1 MTRCFRFLMGSLFAV
16 LASTGVAY
24 AQEEGAEE
32 AAVEGGEVAAEGG
45 EAAAVEEAVEAEP
58 EAGGGGAYPT
68 DVSQRPLVLPKGMTQ
83 ANLIIGHLRLKVLDT
98 TATATFLNLGATYG
112 VADKI
117 EAGISLG
124 MGLDPEVSFTKALG
138 LHAGYLVK
146 DTAKLDVAAQLTT
159 GLSFEEGADVFS
171 GFKLGGYT
179 RYSLNEKMYVT
190 GGNDLLAIT
199 TAPGMA
205 GNLHINA
212 GFGYQASPKLNIELG
227 TNLLNLGLFGDTKA
241 PTTSIRDALA
251 VNLRAL
257 FVVSDKIDAG
267 LWLSVPDVANAA
279 DLMVITVG
287 GTYRI

>member
-1 MTRCFRFLMGSLFAV
+1 MTRFSRFLMGSLFAV

-24 AQEEGAEE
+24 AQEEGAEA

-45 EAAAVEEAVEAEP
+45 EAAAVEEAVEPAP

-83 ANLIIGHLRLKVLDT
+83 ANLIIGHARFKVVDT
-98 TATATFLNLGATYG
+98 SVTATSLALGATYG

-117 EAGISLG
+117 EASISLG
-124 MGLDPEVSFTKALG
+124 MGLDPEVKFRKALG
-138 LHAGYLVK
+138 LQAGYLVK

-159 GLSFEEGADVFS
+159 VLSFEEGADVFS
-171 GFKLGGYT
+171 GFTLGGYT

-190 GGNDLLAIT
+190 GGNGLLDIT

-205 GNLHINA
+205 GNLHLNA

-227 TNLLNLGLFGDTKA
+227 TNLLNLGLFGDGKA
-241 PTTSIRDALA
+241 ATTSIADAIT

-267 LWLSVPDVANAA
+267 LWLALPDVKNAA
-279 DLMVITVG
+279 DSMVILVG
-287 GTYRI
+287 GAYRI